1 MGSKHAPCSVR
12 PYQMGAAWVTLA
24 ASVVALSV
32 LCTAQAHAQGPNV
45 VLEWNLIASNAAVAG
60 GQNSVVQTRTFAMVQ
75 AAVHDALNAIDRRYE
90 LYVLQPGIA
99 PIFAS
104 PEAAVATA
112 AHDVLVGLIPSQAG
126 SLDAAYATA
135 LSTIADGPTKEAG
148 TAVGAAA
155 AAAILALRATDGAAN
170 ANPPYTP
177 GTEPGDYQPTTPN
190 APVVT
195 PGWGEVD
202 PFVLEDLAGLHPPP
216 PYSLEDLRY
225 AQDFAEVKLIGAAQS
240 TERSD
245 EQTQIARFWA
255 EAMATMWNR
264 IGRTVAEQRGL
275 GLWES
280 ARLLGVLNFAVAD
293 ATISVY
299 AEKYVYNF
307 WRPLTAIRNADV
319 DGNPDTD
326 ADPDWTSLL
335 TASNHPE
342 YPSAHSYQAAA
353 AAQVLAATFGD
364 DVPFSTGSLTLAN
377 VTRTF
382 DSFSQAAA
390 EVGESRIYGGIHFR
404 LAVEVGL
411 THGAVI
417 GGLVERQGLHPS
429 SLFQLVASHSQKCLD
444 VPEWSLND
452 GMPVVQWACNGGDNQ
467 TWRVEHVSEGY
478 FRVIAR
484 HSGKCLDVSSASTDD
499 GAAII
504 QWQCHGGEN
513 QQWRVEAVTGGYQLV
528 ARNGG
533 KCLDVS
539 GESTND
545 GGPITQW
552 SCHGGANQ
560 RWLLRPVSTVPPPL
574 P

>member
-1 MGSKHAPCSVR
+1 M
-12 PYQMGAAWVTLA
+12 
-24 ASVVALSV
+24 
-32 LCTAQAHAQGPNV
+32 
-45 VLEWNLIASNAAVAG
+45 
-60 GQNSVVQTRTFAMVQ
+60 
-75 AAVHDALNAIDRRYE
+75 
-90 LYVLQPGIA
+90 
-99 PIFAS
+99 
-104 PEAAVATA
+104 
-112 AHDVLVGLIPSQAG
+112 GLIPSQAG

-170 ANPPYTP
+170 ANRPYTP

-195 PGWGEVD
+195 PGWGEVA
-202 PFVLEDLAGLHPPP
+202 PFVLKDLAGFRPPP
-216 PYSLEDLRY
+216 PYSLEDLQY

-264 IGRTVAEQRGL
+264 IARTVAEQRGL

-299 AEKYVYNF
+299 AAKYVYNF

-342 YPSAHSYQAAA
+342 YPSAHRYQAAA

-364 DVPFSTGSLTLAN
+364 DLPFSTGSLTLAN
-377 VTRTF
+377 VTRAF
-382 DSFSQAAA
+382 DGFSQAAA

-411 THGAVI
+411 THGAFI
-417 GGLVERQGLHPS
+417 GRLVERQGLHPS
-429 SLFQLVASHSQKCLD
+429 GLYQLVASHSQKCLD

-467 TWRVEHVSEGY
+467 TWSVEPASDGY
-478 FRVIAR
+478 SRVIAR
-484 HSGKCLDVSSASTDD
+484 HSGKCLDVSGASTDD
-499 GAAII
+499 RADII

-513 QQWRVEAVTGGYQLV
+513 QHWRVEAVTGGYQLV
-528 ARNGG
+528 ARNSG
-533 KCLDVS
+533 KCLDVR

-545 GGPITQW
+545 GGSIIQW

-560 RWLLRPVSTVPPPL
+560 TWLLRPVTTAPVPAPQSPL
-574 P
+574 GSEK